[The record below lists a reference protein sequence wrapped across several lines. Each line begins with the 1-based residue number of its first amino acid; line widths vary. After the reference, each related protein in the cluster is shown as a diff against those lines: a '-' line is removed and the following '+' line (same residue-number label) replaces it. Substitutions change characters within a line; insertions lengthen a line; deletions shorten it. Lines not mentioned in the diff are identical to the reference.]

1 MTTPESP
8 TEVNLDD
15 KEPFLLLFNTDDGL
29 VCMMN
34 HHEFA
39 TPAHWGIVIA
49 DMIKHLVNAYTHDGL
64 SHRHVEEEIKTMLF
78 TELNHPTAKAT
89 LVTA

>member
-1 MTTPESP
+1 
-8 TEVNLDD
+8 
-15 KEPFLLLFNTDDGL
+15 
-29 VCMMN
+29 
-34 HHEFA
+34 
-39 TPAHWGIVIA
+39 
-49 DMIKHLVNAYTHDGL
+49 MIKHLVNAYTHDGL